1 MIRAA
6 VVDGPLD
13 PARLLAEA
21 GAPGV
26 GALTCFVGTVR
37 DINAGRQVAGIDYAA
52 YDAMATRE
60 MDAIAREAAERFGV
74 GTVLVEHRTGT
85 LGVGEASVVIVV
97 AHAHRSPALDAQRY
111 VIEELK
117 RRVPVWK
124 REHYVDGT
132 REWVDP
138 TGRAR
143 AESAP

>member
-6 VVDGPLD
+6 VVDRPLD
-13 PARLLAEA
+13 AGALLAEA
-21 GAPGV
+21 AAPGV

-37 DINAGRQVAGIDYAA
+37 DTNVGREVTGIDYAA
-52 YDAMATRE
+52 YDAMAARE

-85 LGVGEASVVIVV
+85 LAVGEASVVIVV
-97 AHAHRSPALDAQRY
+97 AHAHRGPALDAQRH

-138 TGRAR
+138 TGHAR
-143 AESAP
+143 AESTP